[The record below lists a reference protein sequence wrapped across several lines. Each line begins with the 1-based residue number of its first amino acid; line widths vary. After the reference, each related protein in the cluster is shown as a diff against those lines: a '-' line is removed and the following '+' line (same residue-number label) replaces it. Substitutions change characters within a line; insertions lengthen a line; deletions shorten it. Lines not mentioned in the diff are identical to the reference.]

1 MGKYDTFMPMKGQVR
16 CLISFSF
23 LLAVSRTVKKQQ
35 QQNHVILSQ
44 DPAFTSKS
52 RFFFSRTVKGLTAV
66 KNRGRVPLV
75 ILWRG
80 HPKLLG
86 IYR

>member
-44 DPAFTSKS
+44 DVIHVKIEV
-52 RFFFSRTVKGLTAV
+52 FFSRTVKGLTAV

-80 HPKLLG
+80 HPKLFG